1 MTIAVLAPA
10 GQPVTT
16 RIGLN
21 ANQFVVMSGSGGTAY
36 SPFAIVNG
44 QVFLS
49 EAFIG
54 EGTIQNAMI
63 GNYIQSNNYVAGSAG
78 WKLDKAGT
86 FENYGADGTG
96 AMKQTNT
103 TISIRDASRLRVQIG
118 RITGV
123 F

>member
-63 GNYIQSNNYVAGSAG
+63 GNYIQSNNYVAGSVG

-86 FENYGADGTG
+86 LEINGYESGQGGNVINNTG
-96 AMKQTNT
+96 Q
-103 TISIRDASRLRVQIG
+103 RVYDASGTLRVVVG
-118 RITGV
+118 KY
-123 F
+123 